1 MYNFSI
7 YFLLNCGII
16 NTILWNKKEDTM
28 KIFRRLLMVIG
39 LFVTLFVAFVAYIV
53 ITDFDPALVED
64 SIILRDNGTAITG
77 YTFSVTTFNIGYC
90 GLDDGQDF
98 FLDGGTMSRTSS
110 EEQTKENLENIETFI
125 QYQNSDFFFLQEVD
139 VKGTRSA
146 NVNQRDSI
154 FERFSDFS
162 VSYSYNFKA
171 KWIPIP
177 IFNPLGSAYSGL
189 MTLSRFSPDAST
201 RYRLPGDEPFPR
213 KYFDLD
219 RSIMEDVYTL
229 ENGSKLYMVNLH
241 LSAYDQGGLIR
252 AQQVQFLIDYIDDI
266 YNDGENYIVFGGDWN
281 HLLDD
286 SKYSDDLP
294 EWVAILP
301 DNLFDSGFYLAY
313 DTNVSTVRSDDAPY
327 VEGVNFETIIDGFL
341 LSPNI
346 TVDAVFGNDLAFEN
360 SDHNPV
366 TIIFTLNPQPE

>member
-1 MYNFSI
+1 
-7 YFLLNCGII
+7 
-16 NTILWNKKEDTM
+16 M
-28 KIFRRLLMVIG
+28 KILKRLFMFIG
-39 LFVTLFVAFVAYIV
+39 ILILLFVGFVGYIV
-53 ITDFDPALVED
+53 ATDFNPALVED
-64 SIILRDNGTAITG
+64 SDMMRDNGISITG
-77 YTFSVTTFNIGYC
+77 NTFSVTTFNIGYG
-90 GLDDGQDF
+90 GLDDAQDF
-98 FLDGGTMSRTSS
+98 FLDGGTMSRTSGK
-110 EEQTKENLENIETFI
+110 EQSLENLENFESFIET
-125 QYQNSDFFFLQEVD
+125 QNSDFYFLQEVD

-146 NVNQRDSI
+146 NIDQRQSI
-154 FERFSDFS
+154 FERFSDYS
-162 VSYSYNFKA
+162 VSFSYNFKA

-201 RYRLPGDEPFPR
+201 RYRLPGEEPFPR

-219 RSIMEDVYTL
+219 RSIMEDVFTL
-229 ENGSKLYMVNLH
+229 ENGSKLYMINIH
-241 LSAYDQGGLIR
+241 LSAYDKGGLIR
-252 AQQVQFLIDYIDDI
+252 AQQVQFLIDYIDNI
-266 YNDGENYIVFGGDWN
+266 YDNGKNYIIFGGDWN
-281 HLLDD
+281 HLLDN

-313 DTNVSTVRSDDAPY
+313 DTTVNTVRSDDAPY

-346 TVDAVFGNDLAFEN
+346 TVDSVWGHDLAFEN

-366 TIIFTLNPQPE
+366 TLTFTLQPQE